1 MTKRERKK
9 PVRPIKT
16 KRDYEGASAVVKGM
30 SGQNDRDHAAE
41 LRLQSLLRE
50 LDKFDNSE
58 DDDTSADS
66 PEDYG
71 HPELRR
77 RWSDDSPGSE

>member
-1 MTKRERKK
+1 MTKRDRKK

-30 SGQNDRDHAAE
+30 AGQNDRDHAAE
-41 LRLQSLLRE
+41 LRLQSLLQE
-50 LDKFDNSE
+50 LDRFDNEE

-77 RWSDDSPGSE
+77 RWSDDSPSSD

>member
-1 MTKRERKK
+1 MTKRERKR

-16 KRDYEGASAVVKGM
+16 KRDYEGASAVVKGI
-30 SGQNDRDHAAE
+30 SGQKDRDSAAE
-41 LRLQSLLRE
+41 LRLQSLLQE
-50 LDKFDNSE
+50 LDKFDSQ
-58 DDDTSADS
+58 DDDVDEDS

-77 RWSDDSPGSE
+77 RWSDETSGSD